1 MSNNLWILVICF
13 ILTLTGSVALLLV
26 TVKYYWGARGTP
38 PLTGAQKRR
47 QKEEELALRAKQIE
61 HSSKNPHQP
70 RSLNFWDNQ
79 KKLADKKEKL

>member
-13 ILTLTGSVALLLV
+13 ILTLLGSAALLLI
-26 TVKYYWGARGTP
+26 TVKYYWGVRGTP

-70 RSLNFWDNQ
+70 RSPGFWDNR
-79 KKLADKKEKL
+79 KNTPDKK